1 MLEISHAARR
11 IMSLPSTQASAGAG
25 APAGVVIRP
34 LAAQARFSLR
44 LQADDAASVGTAGG
58 FRLDMPI
65 NRRVGT
71 VEQSATRL
79 GPNEWLL
86 IGPDGDA
93 DVIAGQVEAAL
104 DGRFHALVDISHR
117 NVGIQVSGPRA
128 ADVLNSGCPLDL
140 VDAAFPTGMATRT
153 LLGKAEI
160 VLMRLDDGPTYQ
172 VECWRSFSSYVHD
185 YLSEAAREFAPSAR

>member
-11 IMSLPSTQASAGAG
+11 TMPLPAAQAAGASA
-25 APAGVVIRP
+25 PVVIRP

-44 LQADDAASVGTAGG
+44 LSPDDAVSVGAAGG

-65 NRRVGT
+65 NARVGT
-71 VEQSATRL
+71 AEHSAARL

-86 IGPDGDA
+86 IAPDGDA
-93 DVIAGQVEAAL
+93 DVIAGQIEAAL
-104 DGRFHALVDISHR
+104 NGRFFSLVDIGHR
-117 NVGIQVSGPRA
+117 NVGIAVSGPRA

-140 VDAAFPTGMATRT
+140 AQAAFPTGMATRT

-160 VLMRLDDGPTYQ
+160 VLMRLDDMPTYQ
-172 VECWRSFSSYVHD
+172 VECWRSFSAYVHD
-185 YLSEAAREFAPSAR
+185 YLQEAAREFAPSSR

>member
-1 MLEISHAARR
+1 MLEINHAARR
-11 IMSLPSTQASAGAG
+11 TLSLPSAQAAHPG
-25 APAGVVIRP
+25 PAQVTIRP

-44 LQADDAASVGTAGG
+44 LHADDAASVGTAAG

-71 VEQSATRL
+71 AEQSSTRL

-93 DVIAGQVEAAL
+93 DLIAGGVEAAL
-104 DGRFHALVDISHR
+104 DGRFHALVDIGHR

-140 VDAAFPTGMATRT
+140 VEAAFPTGMATRT

-160 VLMRLDDGPTYQ
+160 VLMRLDDAPTYQ
-172 VECWRSFSSYVHD
+172 VECWRSFSAYVHD